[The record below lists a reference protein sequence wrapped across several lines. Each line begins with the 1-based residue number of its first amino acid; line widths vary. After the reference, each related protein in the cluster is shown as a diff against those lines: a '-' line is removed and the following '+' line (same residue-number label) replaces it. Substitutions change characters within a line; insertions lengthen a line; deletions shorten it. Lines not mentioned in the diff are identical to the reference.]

1 MLPVLLSLGILY
13 LLALGAGRISTS
25 LGIPRV
31 TGYLAVGVAAGP
43 SVGGMMG
50 IPGVITTGQFHALI
64 PVHDMILGLIVF
76 TIGGSF
82 SLKAVRK
89 IGSGLFVVSAFEIG
103 LTALLVGAGTYL
115 LTRSVLVAGFLA
127 VMSVT
132 TAPAATQM
140 VIRECQSEGPLT
152 DTILPLIGIN
162 NLLAIVVFILLG
174 NLLPDAA
181 GSVSKTAYQLA
192 VPVGLG
198 IGIGLLTAVMDQR
211 LTRQVD
217 LQILVLAA
225 VFISVGLAGFLEVSA
240 MLATLFAG
248 VATVNASPFRD
259 RTIKDLSV
267 VDYPLYVLF
276 FIMAGAELHLES
288 LVHMG
293 WIGAVYVVLRSA
305 GKYFGCTL
313 GAFAAGAS
321 HVQKRWLG
329 PAMLAQAGLAIG
341 LAGTLARSWPGPGQ
355 SIQTVVL
362 AAVVVFEVAG
372 PFLTRWSLVNAGEV
386 TVLNLM
392 ALRSPVGFTE
402 GLGQAVHQ
410 VKDAFGIA
418 LSGAANHRAGICVSH
433 IMRRNVEA
441 IPNDT
446 PFDEVLKALG
456 HSRYDQ
462 LPVVNRQNELMGV
475 IKYGDIADTLFE
487 PGLRHIV
494 VAGDIATRVPLKL
507 TPDDSI
513 ETAMEALKKH
523 PGNTWLVV
531 VDKNDP
537 KKLLGMV
544 RHNDVLSTHLY
555 QDAESNSR

>member
-13 LLALGAGRISTS
+13 LLALGAGRVSAS

-31 TGYLAVGVAAGP
+31 TGYLAVGVVAGP
-43 SVGGMMG
+43 SVSGMLG
-50 IPGVITTGQFHALI
+50 IPGVMTPGQFHALV
-64 PVHDMILGLIVF
+64 PVQDMILGLIVF

-89 IGSGLFVVSAFEIG
+89 IGSGLFVVSGFEIG

-115 LTRSVLVAGFLA
+115 LSRSVLVAGFLA

-152 DTILPLIGIN
+152 DTIQPLIGIN
-162 NLLAIVVFILLG
+162 NLLAIVAFILLSTA
-174 NLLPDAA
+174 LPGAA
-181 GSVSKTAYQLA
+181 VSVSETVYQIA

-198 IGIGLLTAVMDQR
+198 IVTGLVVAVMDQR
-211 LTRQVD
+211 LTRLVD
-217 LQILVLAA
+217 RQILVLAT
-225 VFISVGLAGFLEVSA
+225 VFIAVGLAGFLEVSA
-240 MLATLFAG
+240 MLATLFSG
-248 VATVNASPFRD
+248 VAAVNASPFGD
-259 RTIKDLSV
+259 RTIKDLSA

-288 LVHMG
+288 LVYMG

-305 GKYFGCTL
+305 GKHFGCTL

-386 TVLNLM
+386 TVFNLM

-410 VKDAFGIA
+410 VKDAFGVA
-418 LSGAANHRAGICVSH
+418 LPGAAGQRAGIRVSH
-433 IMRRNVEA
+433 IMRRNVEV
-441 IPNDT
+441 IFNDT

-462 LPVVNRQNELMGV
+462 LPVVNRQNELVGV
-475 IKYGDIADTLFE
+475 IKYADIADTLFE

-494 VAGDIATRVPLKL
+494 VAGDITTRVTLNL
-507 TPDDSI
+507 TPDDTI
-513 ETAMEALKKH
+513 ESAMAALKNH
-523 PGNTWLVV
+523 PSDTWLVV

-555 QDAESNSR
+555 QDTKSNSR

>member
-1 MLPVLLSLGILY
+1 MLPMLLSLGILY
-13 LLALGAGRISTS
+13 LLALGAGRISMS

-43 SVGGMMG
+43 SVSGMLG
-50 IPGVITTGQFHALI
+50 LPSVITAAQNHALV

-82 SLKAVRK
+82 SMKAVRK
-89 IGSGLFVVSAFEIG
+89 IGSGLFLISAFEIG
-103 LTALLVGAGTYL
+103 LTALLVGAGTFL
-115 LTRSVLVAGFLA
+115 LSGSLLVAGFLA

-162 NLLAIVVFILLG
+162 NMLAIVVFILLG
-174 NLLPDAA
+174 NSLPDAA
-181 GSVSKTAYQLA
+181 GSLSKTVYLIA
-192 VPVGLG
+192 VPLGLG
-198 IGIGLLTAVMDQR
+198 TGTGLVVAVMDQR
-211 LTRQVD
+211 LTRRAD
-217 LQILVLAA
+217 RQILVLSA
-225 VFISVGLAGFLEVSA
+225 VLITLGLASFLDISS
-240 MLATLFAG
+240 MLATLFTG
-248 VATVNASPFRD
+248 VATVNASPYGR
-259 RTIKDLSV
+259 RIVKDLSAI
-267 VDYPLYVLF
+267 DYPLYVLF

-293 WIGAVYVVLRSA
+293 WIGAVYVVLRSV
-305 GKYFGCTL
+305 GKYAGCTL
-313 GAFAAGAS
+313 GARAAGAS
-321 HVQKRWLG
+321 RIQEKWLG

-372 PFLTRWSLVNAGEV
+372 PLLTRLSLVNAGEV
-386 TVLNLM
+386 TVFNLM

-410 VKDAFGIA
+410 VKDAFGVA
-418 LSGAANHRAGICVSH
+418 LSGAANHRAGIRVSH
-433 IMRRNVEA
+433 IMRRNVET
-441 IPNDT
+441 IFNDT
-446 PFDEVLKALG
+446 PFDEVLKTLG

-462 LPVVNRQNELMGV
+462 LPVVNRQNELLGV
-475 IKYGDIADTLFE
+475 IKYADISGTLFE
-487 PGLRHIV
+487 PGLRNIV
-494 VAGDIATRVPLKL
+494 LAGDITTGITLKL
-507 TPDDSI
+507 TPEDTI
-513 ETAMEALKKH
+513 ETAMEVLRKH
-523 PGNTWLVV
+523 PSVTYLVV
-531 VDKNDP
+531 VDKDDP
-537 KKLLGMV
+537 KRLLGMV

-555 QDAESNSR
+555 KGTESNSR

>member
-1 MLPVLLSLGILY
+1 MLPVLLSLGIVY
-13 LLALGAGRISTS
+13 LLALGAGRISAS

-31 TGYLAVGVAAGP
+31 TGYLAAGVAAGP
-43 SVGGMMG
+43 SVSGMLG
-50 IPGVITTGQFHALI
+50 LPGVITTGHFHALI

-89 IGSGLFVVSAFEIG
+89 IGSGLFLISAFEIG

-115 LTRSVLVAGFLA
+115 LSRSVLVAGFLA

-140 VIRECQSEGPLT
+140 VIRECQSEGRLT

-162 NLLAIVVFILLG
+162 NLVAIVAFILLG
-174 NLLPDAA
+174 NSLPDAA
-181 GSVSKTAYQLA
+181 GSVSRTVYQIA

-198 IGIGLLTAVMDQR
+198 IGTGLLVAVMDQR
-211 LTRQVD
+211 LTRLVD
-217 LQILVLAA
+217 RQILVLAA
-225 VFISVGLAGFLEVSA
+225 VFIAVGTAAFLDVS
-240 MLATLFAG
+240 
-248 VATVNASPFRD
+248 
-259 RTIKDLSV
+259 
-267 VDYPLYVLF
+267 
-276 FIMAGAELHLES
+276 
-288 LVHMG
+288 
-293 WIGAVYVVLRSA
+293 
-305 GKYFGCTL
+305 
-313 GAFAAGAS
+313 
-321 HVQKRWLG
+321 
-329 PAMLAQAGLAIG
+329 AMLAQAGLAIG

-386 TVLNLM
+386 TVFNLM

-410 VKDAFGIA
+410 VKDAFGVA
-418 LSGAANHRAGICVSH
+418 LSGAANHRAGIRVSH
-433 IMRRNVEA
+433 IMRRNVEV
-441 IPNDT
+441 IFNDT

-456 HSRYDQ
+456 NSRYDQ
-462 LPVVNRQNELMGV
+462 LPVVNRQNELLGV
-475 IKYGDIADTLFE
+475 IKYADIAGTLFE

-494 VAGDIATRVPLKL
+494 VAGDITTRVPLKL
-507 TPDDSI
+507 TPDDTI

-523 PGNTWLVV
+523 PSNTWLVV
-531 VDKNDP
+531 VDKDDP

-555 QDAESNSR
+555 QDTESNSR